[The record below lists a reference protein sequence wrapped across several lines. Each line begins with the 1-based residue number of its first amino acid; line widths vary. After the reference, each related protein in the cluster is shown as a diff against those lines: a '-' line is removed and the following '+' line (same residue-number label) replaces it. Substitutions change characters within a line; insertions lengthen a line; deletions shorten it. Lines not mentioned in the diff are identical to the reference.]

1 MNIIQLPPKTITK
14 NNRRYIVLT
23 EFYMKINSK
32 SNYMRETAVSK
43 QLKQECRLSLILCD
57 TDSEEQNNRMDET
70 KSL

>member
-1 MNIIQLPPKTITK
+1 
-14 NNRRYIVLT
+14 
-23 EFYMKINSK
+23 MKINSK